1 MSQKKVRQI
10 FGVSNTGIKLLSMLI
25 DDMCLLN
32 MVPFLPELHSV
43 CTREAGGLRMPSKS
57 ASDVEPAA
65 SVWLVKILFLLRFLL
80 SRPTL
85 GTILLGLQ
93 SVAIDCHRNLALW
106 LPGDVKF
113 LVIPVVSL
121 WSILLHWHVKISLGG
136 FVVGGITE
144 IIPEMRRCSLLW
156 L

>member
-32 MVPFLPELHSV
+32 MVPFLPELHCV
-43 CTREAGGLRMPSKS
+43 CTRGLRMPGKS

-113 LVIPVVSL
+113 LVIPAVSL
-121 WSILLHWHVKISLGG
+121 
-136 FVVGGITE
+136 
-144 IIPEMRRCSLLW
+144 
-156 L
+156 